1 MDSPE
6 AELAQCSDKVGRI
19 NYRRNCICRGLF
31 DMGVVKYAICGA
43 ILCSIVGGAYY
54 LGYKAG
60 ANNTRVEYV
69 TKEKEVIRYI
79 AKETAN
85 IQAKPNATKKQLLD
99 LMKNNML

>member
-1 MDSPE
+1 ME
-6 AELAQCSDKVGRI
+6 IKR
-19 NYRRNCICRGLF
+19 
-31 DMGVVKYAICGA
+31 YAIFGSVLVA
-43 ILCSIVGGAYY
+43 ILFGTYY
-54 LGYKAG
+54 LGYRSG

>member
-1 MDSPE
+1 M
-6 AELAQCSDKVGRI
+6 
-19 NYRRNCICRGLF
+19 
-31 DMGVVKYAICGA
+31 VKYAFYFIVFA
-43 ILCSIVGGAYY
+43 FVVGGTYY
-54 LGYKAG
+54 LGYNAG
-60 ANNTRVEYV
+60 ANNARVEYV

>member
-1 MDSPE
+1 MERMDFWNLYGGG
-6 AELAQCSDKVGRI
+6 ARLGDV
-19 NYRRNCICRGLF
+19 
-31 DMGVVKYAICGA
+31 MKYAIFGSVLVA
-43 ILCSIVGGAYY
+43 ILFGTYY
-54 LGYKAG
+54 LGYRSG

>member
-1 MDSPE
+1 ME
-6 AELAQCSDKVGRI
+6 IR
-19 NYRRNCICRGLF
+19 
-31 DMGVVKYAICGA
+31 KYAIFGSVLVA
-43 ILCSIVGGAYY
+43 ILFGTYY
-54 LGYKAG
+54 LGYRSG

>member
-1 MDSPE
+1 MGRMDF
-6 AELAQCSDKVGRI
+6 
-19 NYRRNCICRGLF
+19 RNLYGGGARLGAV
-31 DMGVVKYAICGA
+31 MKYAIFGSVLVS
-43 ILCSIVGGAYY
+43 ILLGTYY

>member
-1 MDSPE
+1 MERMDFWNLYGGG
-6 AELAQCSDKVGRI
+6 ARLGAV
-19 NYRRNCICRGLF
+19 
-31 DMGVVKYAICGA
+31 MKYAIFGSVLVA
-43 ILCSIVGGAYY
+43 ILFGTYY
-54 LGYKAG
+54 LGYRSG

>member
-1 MDSPE
+1 ME
-6 AELAQCSDKVGRI
+6 IR
-19 NYRRNCICRGLF
+19 
-31 DMGVVKYAICGA
+31 KYAIFGSVLVA
-43 ILCSIVGGAYY
+43 ILFGTYY
-54 LGYKAG
+54 LGYRSG

-85 IQAKPNATKKQLLD
+85 IQANPNATKKQLLD

>member
-1 MDSPE
+1 MERMDFWNLYGGG
-6 AELAQCSDKVGRI
+6 ARLGAV
-19 NYRRNCICRGLF
+19 
-31 DMGVVKYAICGA
+31 MKYAIFGSVLVA
-43 ILCSIVGGAYY
+43 ILFGTYY
-54 LGYKAG
+54 LGYRSG
-60 ANNTRVEYV
+60 TNNARVEYV

>member
-1 MDSPE
+1 MERMDFWNLYGGG
-6 AELAQCSDKVGRI
+6 ARLGAV
-19 NYRRNCICRGLF
+19 
-31 DMGVVKYAICGA
+31 MKYAIFGSVLVA
-43 ILCSIVGGAYY
+43 ILFGTYY

-60 ANNTRVEYV
+60 ANNTKVEYV